1 MNASNLKMPNLNKLK
16 VVFFGTSEFAVPI
29 LALIAESAELVGIV
43 TQPDRPVGRH
53 QEMQR
58 PPVLQKFDAVDPDL
72 HILQFETLK
81 DPSVIEELKSLN
93 ADMFIVAAY
102 GKIIPQAIL
111 DIPPMGCINVHG
123 SRLPQ
128 YRGASPI
135 HQVLRDGLK
144 TTGNTIMFMD
154 AKMDTG
160 PILSMSEVEILPE
173 DDFKSLEAKMSEDG
187 AKQLIET
194 LVKLLDGSIKPVEQD
209 NDQATYCKILT
220 KEDGLIDWS
229 QSSEQIFNQYRALK
243 YWPGVFSYVTVKDKL
258 LRIKFEQIS
267 RSPDK
272 VEQGAIQIID
282 SRLLVG
288 AGDGSIEVQQLTLEG
303 KKSMTAKEFI
313 NGYKELDGAQLKN
326 R

>member
-1 MNASNLKMPNLNKLK
+1 MPSLNKLK

-29 LALIAESAELVGIV
+29 LALIAENAELVGIV

-53 QEMQR
+53 QEMQK
-58 PPVLQKFDAVDPDL
+58 PPVLQKFDARNPDL

-81 DPSVIEELKSLN
+81 DLSVVEELKSLN
-93 ADMFIVAAY
+93 ADMFVVAAY

-111 DIPPMGCINVHG
+111 DIPAMGCINVHG
-123 SRLPQ
+123 SRLPK

-135 HQVLRDGLK
+135 HQVLRDGLES
-144 TTGNTIMFMD
+144 TGNTIMFMD

-160 PILSMSEVEILPE
+160 PILSMSEVEITAD

-187 AKQLIET
+187 AKLLIET
-194 LVKLLDGSIKPVEQD
+194 IEKLLAGSIKPVPQD
-209 NDQATYCKILT
+209 HDNATYCKILT

-229 QSSEQIFNQYRALK
+229 QSSYQIFNQYRALK

-267 RSPDK
+267 KSDDD
-272 VEQGAIQIID
+272 VTEGAIQMIED
-282 SRLLVG
+282 RLLVG
-288 AGDGSIEVQQLTLEG
+288 TGDGSIELFKLTLEG
-303 KKSMTAKEFI
+303 KKQMTAKEFI
-313 NGYKELDGAQLKN
+313 NGYKELNGVQLKN